1 MIPSLK
7 DIMTSNPIVFKL
19 PNSVAVAVD
28 TLIRNNITGMPVTD
42 GTGNFVGIISRR
54 DIFENPNETQTSL
67 IMRKGPVG
75 DLDMPINEAA
85 KIMLREHRRHMAVV
99 DSDGRVAGIV
109 TPQDFLKT
117 IENNYSNI
125 LVKEVKR
132 GVTLPVWEETPLPV
146 IYKSMR
152 VNGIFIYPVLDR
164 EGNFKGLL
172 TDRDLFEKIDV
183 GTVKQSKAQSISDDD
198 PWSWEGIKNVVSY
211 FIEKNHIKIPDI
223 PARSITIYRPVV
235 VNINERL
242 SIAARKM
249 RDGNFNQVPVVS
261 TVNGL
266 EGILLDIDLL
276 SVFK

>member
-1 MIPSLK
+1 MTLSLK
-7 DIMTSNPIVFKL
+7 DIMTSDPVVFKL

-28 TLIRNNITGMPVTD
+28 TLIKYNITGMPVTD
-42 GTGNFVGIISRR
+42 GTGRFVGIISRR

-75 DLDMPINEAA
+75 DLEMPINEAA
-85 KIMLREHRRHMAVV
+85 KIMLKEHRRHMAVV

-109 TPQDFLKT
+109 TPQDFLKI

-125 LVKEVKR
+125 LVKDIKR

-152 VNGIFIYPVLDR
+152 VNGIFVYPILDR

-183 GTVKQSKAQSISDDD
+183 GTVKQSEAQSISDDD

-223 PARSITIYRPVV
+223 PARSIAIYRPVV

-261 TVNGL
+261 TVKGL